1 MTSCSESHG
10 HNLALEPI
18 AVLRLSFS
26 MCPPVGGHIAPDAP
40 RAINKQWCRMHNR
53 HINRI
58 ETDAQQAR
66 SSSGALGKG
75 N

>member
-1 MTSCSESHG
+1 
-10 HNLALEPI
+10 LLVVKI
-18 AVLRLSFS
+18 AAGLVSKT
-26 MCPPVGGHIAPDAP
+26 MCPPAGGHIAPDAP

-66 SSSGALGKG
+66 SSSGAL
-75 N
+75 